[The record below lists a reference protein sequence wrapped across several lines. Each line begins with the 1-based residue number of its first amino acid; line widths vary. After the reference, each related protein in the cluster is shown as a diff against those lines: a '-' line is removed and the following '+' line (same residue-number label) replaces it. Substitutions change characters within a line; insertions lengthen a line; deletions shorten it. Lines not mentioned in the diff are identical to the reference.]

1 MNPEIETVI
10 TGYIS
15 GQIQADQVTR
25 EFIIH
30 LDREP
35 EAAGN
40 IRDHLKT
47 LFTSG
52 KINID
57 RYKFLSETLTKVYSD
72 TTLSMVNR
80 GQLSELELED
90 RTQFLGGL
98 GIEVEETAVSSSTP
112 DNGSDEEAP
121 ITVIAAKKV
130 RSTTLLD
137 PNTGAKTES
146 TPDTIGPGTEL
157 KGRFILIER
166 LGEGGMGVV
175 YKAKDRL
182 KAEAQDHNPYVAIK
196 VLTEAFKKYSGSY
209 IALQREASKAQ
220 RLAHPNIATVY
231 DFDRDGDTVFMTME
245 LLQGT
250 PLNTYIKQLPEGGLS
265 EDAGLKL
272 IKEMGDGLA
281 YAHKHNL
288 VHSDFKPGNCFL
300 QINGIVKVLDFG
312 IARASGT
319 KNLEEGGEETIFDPS
334 KLGALTPAYASIEMF
349 EGQDPDVRD
358 DIYGFACVCY
368 ELLTGKHPFNKVAA
382 SKAQGLDLK
391 PKPIKGLSR
400 KQNKAFA
407 RALAFEREERTET
420 VEQFLDE
427 LTRKKSYVVR
437 ILTATSVTLLIVAA
451 MLYKPYMDYKI
462 EQDTIGLIDAIKQGD
477 NQALINLIWTID
489 QVPTDL
495 RNTYTLHLREQII
508 NYYASRID
516 KVVDE
521 PKGRYDYPQ
530 AIDLIKRAQI
540 FYPDS
545 ASLNS
550 QKKTL
555 LKARRHLLNRMSA
568 LYNRYLEQDELLKTA
583 SGKDLTRVIPIIRR
597 ADPENPLLTDPRL
610 IKAYTQAAESAIA
623 NGDIKRAVELMKT
636 SFKFTPENDELMELQ
651 NKLNLPP
658 AEISG

>member
-1 MNPEIETVI
+1 MTQTMNHLLMNP
-10 TGYIS
+10 
-15 GQIQADQVTR
+15 
-25 EFIIH
+25 
-30 LDREP
+30 L
-35 EAAGN
+35 
-40 IRDHLKT
+40 L
-47 LFTSG
+47 
-52 KINID
+52 
-57 RYKFLSETLTKVYSD
+57 LSSLQNKV
-72 TTLSMVNR
+72 
-80 GQLSELELED
+80 Q
-90 RTQFLGGL
+90 
-98 GIEVEETAVSSSTP
+98 
-112 DNGSDEEAP
+112 
-121 ITVIAAKKV
+121 
-130 RSTTLLD
+130 STTLLD
-137 PNTGAKTES
+137 PNTGAKTEN

-196 VLTEAFKKYSGSY
+196 VLTDAFKKYSGSY

-250 PLNTYIKQLPEGGLS
+250 PLNTYIKQLPDGGLS

-272 IKEMGDGLA
+272 VKEMGDGLA

-319 KNLEEGGEETIFDPS
+319 KNLEEGGDETIFDPS

-382 SKAQGLDLK
+382 SKAQGLNLK
-391 PKPIKGLSR
+391 PKPIKGLNR

-407 RALAFEREERTET
+407 KALAFDREERTET
-420 VEQFLDE
+420 VEQFLEE
-427 LTRKKSYVVR
+427 LTRKKSYITK

-451 MLYKPYMDYKI
+451 LLYKPYIDYKNEQETI
-462 EQDTIGLIDAIKQGD
+462 ELIDTIKQGD

-489 QVPTDL
+489 QVPADL

-508 NYYASRID
+508 NYYSSRIG

-521 PKGRYDYPQ
+521 PQGRYDYPQ
-530 AIDLIKRAQI
+530 AIDLIKRAQV

-545 ASLNS
+545 ASLND

-555 LKARRHLLNRMSA
+555 LTARRHLLNRMSA
-568 LYNRYLEQDELLKTA
+568 LYHRYLEQGELLKTA

-597 ADPENPLLTDPRL
+597 ADPENALLTDPRL
-610 IKAYTQAAESAIA
+610 IEAYTQAAEKAIA

-658 AEISG
+658 AAISE